1 MKIHPALVLTACFTI
16 ASAATCDSIAVKS
29 STVKIVS
36 AQLVAAGEFVPP
48 SGPKAPV
55 YKVTPEF
62 CRVQGVMTPSTDS
75 HIEFEVW
82 MPAAGWNGKY
92 LGIGN
97 GGFAGSIG
105 YTALAEAVAN
115 GYASASTDTGHPQSG
130 TDAAWALGHREKM
143 VDYGYRAI
151 HLTAETAKTI
161 VASYYGG
168 PAKRSFF
175 SSCSNGGR
183 QALMEAQRYPADYDG
198 IIAGAPANYFTH
210 VAAGFV
216 WNAQALDGP
225 GYIPAAKLKLIE
237 TAALSSCDADD
248 GVKDGVID
256 EPTKCRFDPSVL
268 TCKGEANDTCLTEAQ
283 VAALKKIYGGPK
295 TSKGEQLMPGY
306 EPGGETGMGGW
317 ALWITGFQ
325 QGKSLQLGF
334 ANGFF
339 GQMVAQ
345 DPSWDYRKMNLDRDM
360 KKADDMGAQ
369 LFNATD
375 PNLKAFKDRGGKLL
389 LYHGWADAALQPVN
403 TINYYQSV
411 VLKMG
416 PKEAAQFVELFMVP
430 GMQHCGGG
438 PGPNDF
444 GAMSPAP
451 ADTDHSMMKAI
462 ERWVEQGKAPE
473 KLIATKYK
481 ADATPSSGVVRTRP
495 LCPYPMAAKYSGSGS
510 TDDAAN
516 FFCAAK

>member
-1 MKIHPALVLTACFTI
+1 MKIHLALVLTASVTI
-16 ASAATCDSIAVKS
+16 ASAATCDSIVVKS
-29 STVKIVS
+29 PTVKIVA
-36 AQLVAAGEFVPP
+36 AQVVAAGEFVPP
-48 SGPKAPV
+48 SGPKASI

-62 CRVQGVMTPSTDS
+62 CRVQGVLTPSADS

-161 VASYYGG
+161 VASFYGG
-168 PAKRSFF
+168 SAKKSYF

-237 TAALSSCDADD
+237 NAALAACDAKD

-256 EPTKCRFDPSVL
+256 DPTKCHFDPSVL
-268 TCKGEANDTCLTEAQ
+268 TCKGEPNDTCLTEAQ
-283 VAALKKIYGGPK
+283 VTALKKIYSGPK

-306 EPGGETGMGGW
+306 EPGGETGHGRMGLVDHGTP
-317 ALWITGFQ
+317 ARQELTTRLRERLLR
-325 QGKSLQLGF
+325 S
-334 ANGFF
+334 NG
-339 GQMVAQ
+339 
-345 DPSWDYRKMNLDRDM
+345 
-360 KKADDMGAQ
+360 
-369 LFNATD
+369 
-375 PNLKAFKDRGGKLL
+375 
-389 LYHGWADAALQPVN
+389 
-403 TINYYQSV
+403 
-411 VLKMG
+411 
-416 PKEAAQFVELFMVP
+416 
-430 GMQHCGGG
+430 
-438 PGPNDF
+438 
-444 GAMSPAP
+444 
-451 ADTDHSMMKAI
+451 
-462 ERWVEQGKAPE
+462 
-473 KLIATKYK
+473 
-481 ADATPSSGVVRTRP
+481 SSGP
-495 LCPYPMAAKYSGSGS
+495 LLGLSQDESGPRHEGR
-510 TDDAAN
+510 
-516 FFCAAK
+516 